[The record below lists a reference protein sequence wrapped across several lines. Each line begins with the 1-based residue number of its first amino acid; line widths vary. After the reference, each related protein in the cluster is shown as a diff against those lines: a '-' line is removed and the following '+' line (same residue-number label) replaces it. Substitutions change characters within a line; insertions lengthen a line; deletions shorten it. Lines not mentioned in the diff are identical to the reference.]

1 MRGITFLFAFVLLFS
16 TMFLLS
22 CGSEEEHLKISTPGG
37 VELET
42 ILDRPAGTTT
52 LPAIV
57 IAPGQGY
64 HMRLSLF
71 QKLAAACVQNGF
83 VCLRFDWDFYTK
95 GEEPSPNFTSEKEEL
110 SAAIDCLKALDF
122 VDHDKIFI
130 CGKSIGALVGI
141 QTARQDQSLRGLT
154 ILTFALHPPR
164 PPYSVW
170 PKAQRLR
177 DVKIPVQIVSGKSD
191 PICRIEVLDSLVNT
205 LPEKPE
211 IVYVAG
217 DHSLRGDTDEETTSN
232 QIAAVEAVIDFMK
245 RNL

>member
-16 TMFLLS
+16 IMFLLS
-22 CGSEEEHLKISTPGG
+22 CGSEEEHLKISTPRG

-42 ILDRPAGTTT
+42 ILDRPEGSGKF
-52 LPAIV
+52 PAIV

-71 QKLAAACVQNGF
+71 EKLAEACVQNGF

-95 GEEPSPNFTSEKEEL
+95 GGEPSSDFASEKDEL
-110 SAAIDCLKALDF
+110 SAAIDYLKALDF
-122 VDHDKIFI
+122 VDRDEIFI
-130 CGKSIGALVGI
+130 CCKSIGALVGI
-141 QTARQDQSLRGLT
+141 ELARQDQSLRGLI
-154 ILTFALHPPR
+154 ILTFALHRAR
-164 PPYSVW
+164 PPCKIW
-170 PKAQRLR
+170 PEARRLEE
-177 DVKIPVQIVSGKSD
+177 VKMPLQIVSGKSD
-191 PICRIEVLDSLVNT
+191 PICRVEVLDSLLNT

-217 DHSLRGDTDEETTSN
+217 DHSLRGDTDEETASN
-232 QIAAVEAVIDFMK
+232 QIAAVEAVIDFMR